1 MVTSSFF
8 TSSFFIVIFAFFTP
22 YLLINLK
29 DIVMTISPTVSAHPQ
44 SILKDVQQVVVKCQ
58 YVNLEAPIR
67 LTGSLNVAALLS
79 DMTKAETGHPES
91 SDIVLQ
97 IGVDEAGRGPLL
109 GDVVVAAAIL
119 PSAWSGEIEDQP
131 LQGTA
136 LAVLTDSKKLSEAKR
151 DLLYPLIQQQA
162 LGYVVAEVPA
172 SVIDQVN
179 ILQATM
185 LGMQLCTE
193 QLLHSMVQGILG
205 AKAPEQALATI
216 GDPNQ
221 AMDSVARFGLKV
233 ELLFDGNRCPE
244 FDFAKFAPLGIRR
257 EQIDLQAWVKGD
269 GRHTS
274 IAAASVL
281 AKVRRDLG
289 MYELAKQYPQFGID
303 QHKGY
308 PTKAHLAAIAE
319 HGVLPA
325 HRRSFGPV
333 RRALQE

>member
-1 MVTSSFF
+1 MTTSS
-8 TSSFFIVIFAFFTP
+8 
-22 YLLINLK
+22 
-29 DIVMTISPTVSAHPQ
+29 TVSANLQ
-44 SILKDVQQVVVKCQ
+44 AILKDVQQVVVKGQ

-67 LTGSLNVAALLS
+67 LTGSLNVVALLS
-79 DMTKAETGHPES
+79 DINKAGISHIES
-91 SDIVLQ
+91 AGIVLQ

-119 PSAWSGEIEDQP
+119 PSAWSGEIENQP
-131 LQGTA
+131 LRDTP
-136 LAVLTDSKKLSEAKR
+136 LAILTDSKKLSEKKR

-172 SVIDQVN
+172 VVIDQVN

-193 QLLHSMVQGILG
+193 QLL
-205 AKAPEQALATI
+205 
-216 GDPNQ
+216 
-221 AMDSVARFGLKV
+221 DSVLVEIQTAGAQVLTTNSDSNETMNTVDNAKLKI

-244 FDFAKFAPLGIRR
+244 FDFAKFAALGLHR

-281 AKVRRDLG
+281 AKVGRDLG
-289 MYELAKQYPQFGID
+289 MYEMARQYPQFGIE

-333 RRALQE
+333 RRALEG

>member
-1 MVTSSFF
+1 
-8 TSSFFIVIFAFFTP
+8 
-22 YLLINLK
+22 
-29 DIVMTISPTVSAHPQ
+29 MTTSPTVSANLQ
-44 SILKDVQQVVVKCQ
+44 SILKDVQQVVVKGQ

-67 LTGSLNVAALLS
+67 LTGSLNVAALVS
-79 DMTKAETGHPES
+79 DMNKAEIGHAES

-131 LQGTA
+131 LRDTP
-136 LAVLTDSKKLSEAKR
+136 LAILTDSKKLSEKKR
-151 DLLYPLIQQQA
+151 DLLYPLIQQQT
-162 LGYVVAEVPA
+162 LGYVVAEVP
-172 SVIDQVN
+172 SVVIDQVN

-185 LGMQLCTE
+185 LGMQLCSE
-193 QLLHSMVQGILG
+193 QLL
-205 AKAPEQALATI
+205 
-216 GDPNQ
+216 
-221 AMDSVARFGLKV
+221 DSVLVEIQTAGAQVLTTNSDSNETMNTVDNAKLKV

-244 FDFAKFAPLGIRR
+244 FDFAKFAKLGLHR

-281 AKVRRDLG
+281 AKVGRDLG
-289 MYELAKQYPQFGID
+289 MYEMAKQYPQFGIE

-308 PTKAHLAAIAE
+308 PTKAHLAAINE

-333 RRALQE
+333 RRALED

>member
-1 MVTSSFF
+1 MVTMMSS
-8 TSSFFIVIFAFFTP
+8 TGPT
-22 YLLINLK
+22 YLQPIR
-29 DIVMTISPTVSAHPQ
+29 Q
-44 SILKDVQQVVVKCQ
+44 SIGQVVVKAQ
-58 YVNLEAPIR
+58 PLYLDAPIQ
-67 LTGSLNVAALLS
+67 LTGSLNIPALLTEVNEVNNGAALSEIL
-79 DMTKAETGHPES
+79 
-91 SDIVLQ
+91 LQ

-119 PSAWSGEIEDQP
+119 PRAWTGEIVDQP
-131 LQGTA
+131 LKETPLA
-136 LAVLTDSKKLSEAKR
+136 LLTDSKKLSEAKR

-193 QLLHSMVQGILG
+193 QLLYSIVQGILG
-205 AKAPEQALATI
+205 SETQAQALATI
-216 GDPNQ
+216 CDPNQ
-221 AMDSVARFGLKV
+221 SMDSVARSGLKV

-244 FDFAKFAPLGIRR
+244 FDFAKFASLGIRR
-257 EQIDLQAWVKGD
+257 DQIDLQAWVKGD

-281 AKVRRDLG
+281 AKVSRDLG
-289 MYELAKQYPQFGID
+289 MYEMAKQYPQFGID

-333 RRALQE
+333 RRALED

>member
-1 MVTSSFF
+1 
-8 TSSFFIVIFAFFTP
+8 
-22 YLLINLK
+22 
-29 DIVMTISPTVSAHPQ
+29 MTTSPTVSANLQ
-44 SILKDVQQVVVKCQ
+44 SILKDVQQVVVKGQ

-79 DMTKAETGHPES
+79 DMTKAETSHIES

-119 PSAWSGEIEDQP
+119 PSAWSGEIEAQP
-131 LQGTA
+131 LRGTA
-136 LAVLTDSKKLSEAKR
+136 LAILTDSKKLSEKKR

-172 SVIDQVN
+172 VVIDQVN

-193 QLLHSMVQGILG
+193 QLLQSIVAEVQRVGVQGLG
-205 AKAPEQALATI
+205 ENSESGEASNTVDVAK
-216 GDPNQ
+216 
-221 AMDSVARFGLKV
+221 LKV
-233 ELLFDGNRCPE
+233 DLLFDGNRCPE
-244 FDFAKFAPLGIRR
+244 FDFTKFAGLGIQRNR
-257 EQIDLQAWVKGD
+257 IDLQAWVKGD

-281 AKVRRDLG
+281 AKVGRDLG
-289 MYELAKQYPQFGID
+289 MYELAKHYPQFGID

-319 HGVLPA
+319 HGVLPT

-333 RRALQE
+333 RRALED

>member
-1 MVTSSFF
+1 
-8 TSSFFIVIFAFFTP
+8 
-22 YLLINLK
+22 
-29 DIVMTISPTVSAHPQ
+29 MTTSPTVSANPQ
-44 SILKDVQQVVVKCQ
+44 SILKDVQQVVVKGQ

-79 DMTKAETGHPES
+79 DMNKAEIGHAKS

-119 PSAWSGEIEDQP
+119 PRAWSGEIEDEP
-131 LQGTA
+131 LHGTA
-136 LAVLTDSKKLSEAKR
+136 LAILTDSKKLSEKKR

-172 SVIDQVN
+172 VVIDQVN

-193 QLLHSMVQGILG
+193 QLLQSIVAEGQRAGVQELG
-205 AKAPEQALATI
+205 ENGKSGEASHTFDTSK
-216 GDPNQ
+216 
-221 AMDSVARFGLKV
+221 LKV
-233 ELLFDGNRCPE
+233 DILFDGNRCPE
-244 FDFAKFAPLGIRR
+244 FNFAKFAALGLHRN
-257 EQIDLQAWVKGD
+257 QIDLQAWVKGD

-281 AKVRRDLG
+281 AKVGRDLG
-289 MYELAKQYPQFGID
+289 MYEMAKQYPQFGIE

-308 PTKAHLAAIAE
+308 PTKAHFAAIAE
-319 HGVLPA
+319 HGVLSA

-333 RRALQE
+333 KRALED

>member
-1 MVTSSFF
+1 
-8 TSSFFIVIFAFFTP
+8 
-22 YLLINLK
+22 
-29 DIVMTISPTVSAHPQ
+29 MTTSPTVSANAQ
-44 SILKDVQQVVVKCQ
+44 SILKDVQQVVVKGQ

-67 LTGSLNVAALLS
+67 LTGSLNIAVLLS
-79 DMTKAETGHPES
+79 DMNKAETAPAES

-119 PSAWSGEIEDQP
+119 PRAWSGEIEDEP
-131 LQGTA
+131 LHGTA
-136 LAVLTDSKKLSEAKR
+136 LAILTDSKKLSEKKR

-172 SVIDQVN
+172 VVIDQVN

-193 QLLHSMVQGILG
+193 QLLDSILIKIQKVQASATNSDSNKTMNIVDN
-205 AKAPEQALATI
+205 AK
-216 GDPNQ
+216 
-221 AMDSVARFGLKV
+221 LKV

-244 FDFAKFAPLGIRR
+244 FDFAKFAALGLHR
-257 EQIDLQAWVKGD
+257 EQVDLQAWVKGD

-281 AKVRRDLG
+281 AKVGRDLG
-289 MYELAKQYPQFGID
+289 MYEMAKQYPQFGIE

-333 RRALQE
+333 RRALEG